1 MKTGET
7 LLYRACDLNDAD
19 LVRRLLNKGVAL
31 NPPVRLVDVGPS
43 IWCRQ
48 DSELNTILHR
58 AVLKKYDIETI
69 DVILKA
75 DPSVT
80 KVKDRS
86 NRLPVEVVLH
96 SKGDS
101 DEFLFE
107 DLPLALV
114 CKLFERMKAADLM
127 LVIEACSSRD
137 PTYQPQHQQRYADIR
152 VLASSLQQVRAVR
165 SINVHLLGFGCA
177 GKSTL

>member
-1 MKTGET
+1 VHVKAGET

-19 LVRRLLNKGVAL
+19 LVRRLLDKGAAL
-31 NPPVRLVDVGPS
+31 NPPVGKVDVGPS

-58 AVLKKYDIETI
+58 AVLKKYDIEII

-86 NRLPVEVVLH
+86 NRLPVEVFLH
-96 SKGDS
+96 SKGDN
-101 DEFLFE
+101 DELLFE

-114 CKLFERMKAADLM
+114 CKLFGMMKPADLE
-127 LVIEACSSRD
+127 LVI
-137 PTYQPQHQQRYADIR
+137 
-152 VLASSLQQVRAVR
+152 ASL
-165 SINVHLLGFGCA
+165 
-177 GKSTL
+177 

>member
-1 MKTGET
+1 MHVKAGET
-7 LLYRACDLNDAD
+7 LLYRACDLNDVA

-31 NPPVRLVDVGPS
+31 NPPVGVVDVGPS

-58 AVLKKYDIETI
+58 AVLNKYDIEII

-75 DPSVT
+75 DPSVN

-96 SKGDS
+96 SKADN

-114 CKLFERMKAADLM
+114 CKLFERMKVADLE
-127 LVIEACSSRD
+127 LVIAR
-137 PTYQPQHQQRYADIR
+137 
-152 VLASSLQQVRAVR
+152 
-165 SINVHLLGFGCA
+165 
-177 GKSTL
+177 